1 MQKAD
6 LVNEK
11 LVEKVDKKINKIEK
25 KKAKSQLKMASDVA
39 QVNQAEINKLN
50 EEANASKQ
58 QASMLST
65 NNFNYNQ
72 AVTYQ
77 NSADQLAD
85 EAKNLEKKQM
95 MKKILF
101 KKPNC

>member
-39 QVNQAEINKLN
+39 QVNQTEINKLN
-50 EEANASKQ
+50 EEANASKHKLRCYLQ
-58 QASMLST
+58 MT
-65 NNFNYNQ
+65 
-72 AVTYQ
+72 
-77 NSADQLAD
+77 QLQSGCYVS
-85 EAKNLEKKQM
+85 K
-95 MKKILF
+95 F
-101 KKPNC
+101 G